1 MNLMGGSMAAFLLML
16 LYMSPGQPI
25 YWLQQ
30 HLPFVGTWSIMLFAV
45 LSIVGVLAGFLLSVN
60 GTVELLDD
68 ALVFQAVRSPGP
80 RTMSYPIGLI
90 LIIFNFFSFYLA
102 VGIYVLIGVVQES
115 VSKSVIKAFVA
126 TFVVILLASVIYL
139 PGQSQVL
146 LFGGNVVF
154 PALLFGWAVGDMFR
168 TGW

>member
-1 MNLMGGSMAAFLLML
+1 M
-16 LYMSPGQPI
+16 
-25 YWLQQ
+25 
-30 HLPFVGTWSIMLFAV
+30 
-45 LSIVGVLAGFLLSVN
+45 
-60 GTVELLDD
+60 
-68 ALVFQAVRSPGP
+68 
-80 RTMSYPIGLI
+80 
-90 LIIFNFFSFYLA
+90 
-102 VGIYVLIGVVQES
+102 LIGVVQES